1 MKKNSLNWIG
11 TKLNLHEN
19 FSHEIFVDEIKAN
32 YSMCMLERKVL
43 YSKHIIMVY
52 IHCGVALTSRVL
64 KAIMKGNEGM
74 SSSLGVVI
82 ISIHT
87 VNTPSSSLTS

>member
-1 MKKNSLNWIG
+1 MYVFGYNICKGWIN
-11 TKLNLHEN
+11 TSISPNVM
-19 FSHEIFVDEIKAN
+19 S
-32 YSMCMLERKVL
+32 MLERKVL
-43 YSKHIIMVY
+43 YSKHIMVY